1 MKLIVGC
8 ARSGTAY
15 CAEGWGLGHEKLN
28 ENGIS
33 SWLLAARHCE
43 GFKLPSV
50 HGAVPEDWQP
60 SEVVHVVRYPLHQI
74 ASATVMRHGWLAWAQ
89 QYVDIGYPV
98 AGEVAREAFNYPVMC
113 AEKGEHLRVLMRYW
127 LEWNEVCHHPVSVGV
142 ERDEY
147 GQTVGTVGWGPM
159 SLRVEDLDFP
169 EVPKN
174 VNARNHVRLEWWELE
189 AADEELAEQVVD
201 RARIYGYSVDDVL
214 ERDSR

>member
-1 MKLIVGC
+1 
-8 ARSGTAY
+8 
-15 CAEGWGLGHEKLN
+15 
-28 ENGIS
+28 
-33 SWLLAARHCE
+33 
-43 GFKLPSV
+43 
-50 HGAVPEDWQP
+50 
-60 SEVVHVVRYPLHQI
+60 
-74 ASATVMRHGWLAWAQ
+74 MRHGWLAWAQ

-127 LEWNEVCHHPVSVGV
+127 LGWNRLIEAWFRSPQGIA
-142 ERDEY
+142 Y
-147 GQTVGTVGWGPM
+147 GPPWVRAC
-159 SLRVEDLDFP
+159 RVESLDFP